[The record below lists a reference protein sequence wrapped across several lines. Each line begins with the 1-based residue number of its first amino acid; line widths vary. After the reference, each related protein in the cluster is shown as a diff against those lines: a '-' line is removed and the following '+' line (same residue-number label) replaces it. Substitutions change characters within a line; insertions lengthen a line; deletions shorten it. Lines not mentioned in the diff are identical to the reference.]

1 MATKK
6 ASKATAKADAVD
18 PKKLMKEVKKS
29 KDTLTASDIDVHLGL
44 DAVRAAPQVYVNALD
59 NYGLFIIVKEPLDN
73 AKDEHVQGHGNRVTL
88 IREKNTFFVIDEGR
102 SIPIEIHKTTKK
114 PALETV
120 LTTLSAGSKMRT
132 GKDAVATG
140 GVHGMGVSITNALS
154 DTMQAWVWDKKT
166 KSWYTQKYAKG
177 KVKSKVEKTT
187 VPKLP
192 FKQKVTN
199 QGTVIA
205 FTPDFSMFDKG
216 SEVEDTRL
224 REYMRMSS
232 YIYPK
237 CVFQFVTKDGVE
249 KFHEPKGFESL
260 VTALVEEHSVERSG
274 KALALHGKTVHGSL
288 QWTTHTDDVFLSFA
302 NGTRTTG
309 DGKHVDGFYKALL
322 DALKPYRKKSH
333 TFGQADLRGIG
344 LIGVINALVIKP
356 VFTTQTKEKLAS
368 AEAAKRVYDEV
379 YPILKDAFSK
389 NKSLASHIIKRATA
403 NKEWDDKTKAN
414 KKDIAALKT
423 DIKGKVLLPAKLAV
437 ALSKDRTEVELFIV
451 EGDSA
456 GGTAKGCREKK
467 IHEVLPLKGKPINV
481 FKNKNPLADPE
492 VKAMLQSIGY
502 DLSDPKNPTKKL
514 RVGRIIFL
522 TDPDPDGGHIDVLL
536 LAFFQKIAPE
546 LISLGMIYMV
556 ENALFVYSLPNDK
569 IYGTDKADIIKK
581 LGSRKFNP
589 MNLTRIKGWGEVG
602 PDILGPVAFEPK
614 VRRLIKIEPMN
625 TKDHEQQRRF
635 KGIVG
640 EDTGYRKEM
649 LGITV

>member
-1 MATKK
+1 MPTKK
-6 ASKATAKADAVD
+6 PAKAASKDTAVD

-29 KDTLTASDIDVHLGL
+29 KDTLSASDIDVHLGL

-73 AKDEHVQGHGNRVTL
+73 AKDEHVQGHGTKITL
-88 IREKNTFFVIDEGR
+88 IRDKNTFFVIDEGR
-102 SIPIEIHKTTKK
+102 GIPIEVHPKTKK
-114 PALETV
+114 SSLETV
-120 LTTLSAGSKMRT
+120 LTTLSAGSKMR
-132 GKDAVATG
+132 KDKNAVATG

-154 DTMQAWVWDKKT
+154 ETMQAWVYHKKT

-177 KVKSKVEKTT
+177 KVKTKVEKSTA
-187 VPKLP
+187 PKLP

-199 QGTVIA
+199 QGTVIS

-216 SEVEDTRL
+216 SEVEDSRL
-224 REYMRMSS
+224 REYLRMSA
-232 YIYPK
+232 YINPK
-237 CVFQFVTKDGVE
+237 CVFQYVTKDGVE

-260 VTALVEEHSVERSG
+260 VAALVDEYKVEKSG
-274 KALALHGKTVHGSL
+274 KAVSIHGKTVHGSL

-309 DGKHVDGFYKALL
+309 DGKHVDGLFKALL

-333 TFGQADLRGIG
+333 TFGQADLRGVG
-344 LIGVINALVIKP
+344 LIGVINALVVKP
-356 VFTTQTKEKLAS
+356 VFSTQTKEKLAS
-368 AEAAKRVYDEV
+368 AEATKQVYDEV

-389 NKSLASHIIKRATA
+389 NKSLANHIIKRATA
-403 NKEWDDKTKAN
+403 NREWDDKTKAN

-423 DIKGKVLLPAKLAV
+423 DVKGKVLLPAKLAV
-437 ALSKDRTEVELFIV
+437 ALSKDRSEVELFIV

-456 GGTAKGCREKK
+456 GGTAKQCRDKR
-467 IHEVLPLKGKPINV
+467 IHEVLPLKGKPVNV
-481 FKNKNPLADPE
+481 FKSKNPLADAE

-502 DLSDPKNPTKKL
+502 DLGDDKNPTKKL
-514 RVGRIIFL
+514 RIGRIIFL

-536 LAFFQKIAPE
+536 MAFFQKIAPE
-546 LISLGMIYMV
+546 LIAEERIFMV

-569 IYGTDKADIIKK
+569 IYGTDKADIIRK

-589 MNLTRIKGWGEVG
+589 ANLTRIKGWGEVG
-602 PDILGPVAFEPK
+602 PDILGPVAFDPK
-614 VRRLIKIEPMN
+614 VRRLLRVKPMD
-625 TKDHEQQRRF
+625 TKDREQQRRF

-640 EDTGYRKEM
+640 EDTEYRKEM